1 MDGILKI
8 DGMRRHFIERDCFT
22 AKAGLGVWQTLVG
35 SRGGETKHGRPLD
48 LIGHIDPYIHYIHY
62 VHDIHFTS
70 CSSDQLFVLQAGK
83 VVAASKPSFVQSWME
98 RGEALSWFPQ
108 GGKGWAKGTYK
119 AGIGHNRKSNMTSI
133 TAGVECIELK
143 DDGEQLRQRGAT
155 SWIQGLRRIRTT
167 HWEGHVSCLFMLDL
181 FAFWGSKRAS
191 YRSSVTVT
199 SLVTW
204 T

>member
-1 MDGILKI
+1 MNALGTVMDGILKI

-70 CSSDQLFVLQAGK
+70 CSSDQLFVLHAGK

-98 RGEALSWFPQ
+98 RGEALS
-108 GGKGWAKGTYK
+108 
-119 AGIGHNRKSNMTSI
+119 
-133 TAGVECIELK
+133 
-143 DDGEQLRQRGAT
+143 
-155 SWIQGLRRIRTT
+155 
-167 HWEGHVSCLFMLDL
+167 
-181 FAFWGSKRAS
+181 
-191 YRSSVTVT
+191 
-199 SLVTW
+199 
-204 T
+204 